1 MATDVYSGWGWILWF
16 GMIFLLFSSMGN
28 WGYTYQAHRR
38 YIVPLPN
45 KDALDILA
53 ERYAKSELSESQ
65 FMKMRED
72 ILSLMSS
79 KTRSA
84 RLHEP
89 LTT

>member
-1 MATDVYSGWGWILWF
+1 MTNDVYSGWGWILWL

-38 YIVPLPN
+38 YLAPLPS

-53 ERYAKSELSESQ
+53 ERYAKSELTQTE

-72 ILSLMSS
+72 ILSLMTS
-79 KTRSA
+79 KNRSTLIREA
-84 RLHEP
+84 V
-89 LTT
+89 TT